1 MRGEPKRKE
10 ITATIDHLSFC
21 LAIVIIRHKE
31 SDNSQFSA
39 QILSDE
45 VNGYAWGD
53 TANFSVSMVALSH
66 SFTIFRKFLG
76 IISVEIISM
85 QGDQYN
91 TPAFRDLSERKR
103 RNYHAKFLSTHE
115 TNEWS
120 NPIMASSEVEYK
132 EVLIARIHDLRQLI
146 YCKNIF

>member
-103 RNYHAKFLSTHE
+103 RNYHAKFLLHTKPMSGQIPLWHRQKL
-115 TNEWS
+115 S
-120 NPIMASSEVEYK
+120 IKRCLLQEYM
-132 EVLIARIHDLRQLI
+132 I
-146 YCKNIF
+146 